1 MTLQEHIRRYLELVA
16 DAESLFGSVSN
27 SHGDLMPCKE
37 GCDDC
42 CSVYFE
48 LSLIEA
54 FVISRFFTRNLS
66 SEHRDPVL
74 QRAAQSEPMFN
85 IARNRFQE
93 LADADDGEADDIS
106 DAASRLRILCPLNH
120 DEACVLYEHR
130 PITCR
135 IYGAPQKIGDKVL
148 SCPRT
153 LFRKGEKYLT
163 VSVDEIN
170 HKLHEYSNE
179 FLMDLIGVP
188 YPEFSGP
195 LFSMPQALQTR
206 FDKEFFLSLKQ
217 TLEEEKNPDS

>member
-1 MTLQEHIRRYLELVA
+1 MTLEEHVCRYLELVA
-16 DAESLFGSVSN
+16 DAESLFRSVST
-27 SHGDLMPCKE
+27 SHGDLMPCKQ

-54 FVISRFFTRNLS
+54 FAISGFFARNLS
-66 SEHRDPVL
+66 SEHRDSAL

-85 IARNRFQE
+85 IARKRFQE
-93 LADADDGEADDIS
+93 LVDAGERDADDVA

-120 DEACVLYEHR
+120 DGACVLYEHR

-170 HKLHEYSNE
+170 RKLHEYSNE
-179 FLMDLIGVP
+179 FLMDLIGVL
-188 YPEFSGP
+188 YPEFPGP